1 SWSAHG
7 GEIPNCGMSCGCDS
21 GTVACCCLESPPATD
36 LPSPGNTPPMT
47 GQDLVPRMLWVDFA
61 PFLAPKTSPEEWT
74 TGFPVHPADA
84 RSKVRLPVLFCSI
97 LI

>member
-1 SWSAHG
+1 
-7 GEIPNCGMSCGCDS
+7 
-21 GTVACCCLESPPATD
+21 
-36 LPSPGNTPPMT
+36 MT

-61 PFLAPKTSPEEWT
+61 PFLAPKTSPEELT
-74 TGFPVHPADA
+74 TGFPVNPADA